1 MTSSGCGVSSSLMV
15 RVWTYSAFEGIR
27 NFPVGEPLLF
37 NDDDDDD
44 DDDEFFSMVNEL
56 GWSESVKSVTMGST
70 NV

>member
-1 MTSSGCGVSSSLMV
+1 MD
-15 RVWTYSAFEGIR
+15 TYSAFEGIR

-37 NDDDDDD
+37 NDDD